1 MSFIKSVG
9 KGISNAWTGGSK
21 LGLRDAL
28 GTAAA
33 TGVAGPIGGGVY
45 AANRLKTKGIL
56 GGGGSG
62 NSEYGPS
69 GAPAYERPP
78 SYTTEAGTTAQAAR
92 MNDNSGAWQALAEQK
107 QRQEESMQMDKQGRL
122 ANSGLASA
130 RSGLA
135 MRGGLRGGAGE
146 RMAANATEANI
157 MGNQMTLGQG
167 SADRLGIGMKAQDMG
182 MDIAKTNASFDQQTR
197 LANAG
202 NAMNR
207 ETARNANSFNTYTEL
222 MKQKGA
228 DYAARMGAK
237 AASKPTLLSDPLGYV
252 RSQF

>member
-1 MSFIKSVG
+1 MGVLQSMG
-9 KGISNAWTGGSK
+9 KGISKAWTGGSK
-21 LGLRDAL
+21 FGLRDAL

-33 TGVAGPIGGGVY
+33 ATMGGTIGGGLY
-45 AANRLKTKGIL
+45 AANRLKTKGMI
-56 GGGGSG
+56 GGGSG
-62 NSEYGPS
+62 NSGYGPD

-78 SYTTEAGTTAQAAR
+78 SYTTEKGTTAEAAR
-92 MNDNSGAWQALAEQK
+92 MADNTGAWQRMAEQK
-107 QRQEESMQMDKQGRL
+107 QLQEQSMQMDKQGRL
-122 ANSGLASA
+122 ANSGLAQA

-146 RMAANATEANI
+146 RMAANAAEANI

-167 SADRLGIGMKAQDMG
+167 TADRLGIGMKAQDMG

-207 ETARNANSFNTYTEL
+207 ETARNSNAFNTYTEL

-237 AASKPTLLSDPLGYV
+237 AASKPTLLSDPIGYA
-252 RSQF
+252 RTAFS